1 MSNKY
6 FYKDKDIFG
15 LDIGFKS
22 VKVMQIKSEGK
33 HRKLV
38 GYGYNPFKSEV
49 IKDSVIVNFE
59 ALAGAIKELFEKKV
73 VGEITTRRVAMSI
86 PTSSTYTRTFNLPNL
101 SDEEIEQAISLEAE
115 QYIPLPRDELY
126 IDYDIIS
133 RTKENIEV
141 SAVGVPKKVID
152 SYLDLCKILD
162 LEPVMF
168 DSSINAASR
177 LFEQQQATKDIP
189 AVLMDFGFVAADISI
204 HDRTNVVSSTLPAG
218 GDTFTEAIAAKLSV
232 SHEEAHIIKTKYGLG
247 KSKKQKQIIEALQ
260 PELDKIVRE
269 VRRMVR
275 YYEDRSETKSKIGQV
290 VSIGGGANMPGLS
303 DYLTNMLRI
312 PVRAYDPWQ
321 EIESDKRKSPSNNE
335 KSLYV
340 TAAGLAF
347 INPKGLFA

>member
-6 FYKDKDIFG
+6 FYKDKDLFG

-22 VKVMQIKSEGK
+22 VKAMQVRIEGR

-38 GYGYNPFKSEV
+38 GYGFNSFSDKV
-49 IKDSVIVNFE
+49 IKDSVIVDLE
-59 ALAGAIKELFEKKV
+59 TLAGAIFELFSRKV
-73 VGEITTRRVAMSI
+73 IGEITTRRVAISI
-86 PTSSTYTRTFNLPNL
+86 PTSSTYTRTFNLPSL
-101 SDEEIEQAISLEAE
+101 SDDEIEQAINLEAE
-115 QYIPLPRDELY
+115 QYIPLPRDDLY

-133 RTKENIEV
+133 RTKDNIEV
-141 SAVGVPKKVID
+141 SAVGVPKKIID
-152 SYLDLCKILD
+152 SYLNLCNILD
-162 LEPVMF
+162 LEPIMF
-168 DSSINAASR
+168 DSSINAGSR

-189 AVLMDFGFVAADISI
+189 AVLMDFGSVSADISI
-204 HDRTNVVSSTLPAG
+204 HDKTNVVSSTLPAG
-218 GDTFTEAIAAKLSV
+218 GDTFTEAIAAKLKV

-247 KSKKQKQIIEALQ
+247 KSKKQNQIIEALQ

-269 VRRMVR
+269 VKRMVR

-290 VSIGGGANMPGLS
+290 VSMGGGANMPGLS

-321 EIESDKRKSPSNNE
+321 EIESGKHKSPSNNE

-347 INPKGLFA
+347 INPKGLFV

>member
-1 MSNKY
+1 MNNKY
-6 FYKDKDIFG
+6 FYKDKELFG

-22 VKVMQIKSEGK
+22 VKVMQVKFEGK
-33 HRKLV
+33 HRQLI
-38 GYGYNPFKSEV
+38 GYGFNPFKSEV
-49 IKDSVIVNFE
+49 IKDSVIVDFE
-59 ALAGAIKELFEKKV
+59 TLAGAIRELFDKKI

-101 SDEEIEQAISLEAE
+101 SDEEIEQAINLEAE
-115 QYIPLPRDELY
+115 QYIPLPRDDLY

-141 SAVGVPKKVID
+141 SAVGVPRKVVD
-152 SYLDLCKILD
+152 SYLDLCNILD

-177 LFEQQQATKDIP
+177 LFEQQKATKDIP
-189 AVLMDFGFVAADISI
+189 AVLMDFGSISADISI
-204 HDRTNVVSSTLPAG
+204 HDKTNVVSSTLPAG
-218 GDTFTEAIAAKLSV
+218 GDTFTEAIAAKLKV
-232 SHEEAHIIKTKYGLG
+232 NHEEAHIIKTKYGLG
-247 KSKKQKQIIEALQ
+247 KSKKQGQIIEALQ

-321 EIESDKRKSPSNNE
+321 EIDSDKRKAPSNNE

-347 INPKGLFA
+347 INPGRLFV

>member
-22 VKVMQIKSEGK
+22 IKVMQIDTSAK
-33 HRKLV
+33 HRRLV
-38 GYGYNPFKSEV
+38 GYGFNPFDREA
-49 IKDSVIVNFE
+49 IKDSVIVDFE
-59 ALAGAIKELFEKKV
+59 KLAAAIKELFEKKI

-101 SDEEIEQAISLEAE
+101 SEEEIEQAINLEAE
-115 QYIPLPRDELY
+115 QYIPLPRDDLY

-133 RTKENIEV
+133 RNKENIEV

-152 SYLDLCKILD
+152 SYLELCYILD
-162 LEPVMF
+162 LEPIMF

-177 LFEQQQATKDIP
+177 LFEQQQATRDIP
-189 AVLMDFGFVAADISI
+189 AVLMDFGSISADISI

-218 GDTFTEAIAAKLSV
+218 GDTFTEAIAGKLKV

-247 KSKKQKQIIEALQ
+247 KSKKQNQIITALQ
-260 PELDKIVRE
+260 PELDTIVRE
-269 VRRMVR
+269 VKRMVR

-321 EIESDKRKSPSNNE
+321 EIESDKRKAPSNNE

-347 INPKGLFA
+347 IDPKGLFS

>member
-1 MSNKY
+1 MNNKY

-22 VKVMQIKSEGK
+22 VKVMQIKVEGK

-38 GYGYNPFKSEV
+38 GYGFNPFSDQV
-49 IKDSVIVNFE
+49 IKDSVIVDFE
-59 ALAGAIKELFEKKV
+59 TLAEAIKELFSNKI

-86 PTSSTYTRTFNLPNL
+86 PTSSTYTRTFNLPSL
-101 SDEEIEQAISLEAE
+101 SDEETEQAVNLEAE
-115 QYIPLPRDELY
+115 QYIPLPRDDLY
-126 IDYDIIS
+126 LDYDIIS
-133 RTKENIEV
+133 RTKDNLEV
-141 SAVGVPKKVID
+141 SAVGVPKKVVD
-152 SYLDLCKILD
+152 SYRELCDILD

-177 LFEQQQATKDIP
+177 LFEQQKATKDIP
-189 AVLMDFGFVAADISI
+189 AVLMDFGSIAADISI

-218 GDTFTEAIAAKLSV
+218 GDTFTEAIAGKLKV
-232 SHEEAHIIKTKYGLG
+232 NHEEAHIIKTKYGLG
-247 KSKKQKQIIEALQ
+247 KSKKQNQIIEALQ

-269 VRRMVR
+269 VKRMVR

-312 PVRAYDPWQ
+312 PVRTYDPWQ
-321 EIESDKRKSPSNNE
+321 EIEADKHKAPSNNE

-347 INPKGLFA
+347 IDPRGLF

>member
-22 VKVMQIKSEGK
+22 VKAMQVKAEGK

-38 GYGYNPFKSEV
+38 GYGFNPFSNEV
-49 IKDSVIVNFE
+49 IKDSVIVDFE
-59 ALAGAIKELFEKKV
+59 TLAAAIKELFDKKI

-86 PTSSTYTRTFNLPNL
+86 PTSSTYTRTFNLPAL
-101 SDEEIEQAISLEAE
+101 SDEEIEQAINLEAE
-115 QYIPLPRDELY
+115 QYIPLPRDDLY

-152 SYLDLCKILD
+152 SYLELCYILD

-189 AVLMDFGFVAADISI
+189 AVLMDFGSISADISI
-204 HDRTNVVSSTLPAG
+204 HDKTNVVSSTLPAG
-218 GDTFTEAIAAKLSV
+218 GDTFTEAIAGKLKV
-232 SHEEAHIIKTKYGLG
+232 NHEEAHIIKTKYGLG
-247 KSKKQKQIIEALQ
+247 KSKKQNQIIEALQ

-269 VRRMVR
+269 VKRMVR

-321 EIESDKRKSPSNNE
+321 EIEADKRKAPSNNE

-347 INPKGLFA
+347 INPKELFV

>member
-1 MSNKY
+1 MNNKY

-22 VKVMQIKSEGK
+22 VKVMQIKFEGK

-38 GYGYNPFKSEV
+38 GYGFNPFSDKV
-49 IKDSVIVNFE
+49 IRDSVIVDFE
-59 ALAGAIKELFEKKV
+59 TLAKAIRELFSKKI

-101 SDEEIEQAISLEAE
+101 SDEEIEQAINLEAE
-115 QYIPLPRDELY
+115 QYIPLPRDDLY

-133 RTKENIEV
+133 RSKENLEV
-141 SAVGVPKKVID
+141 SAVGVPKKVVD
-152 SYLDLCKILD
+152 SYLDLCTILD

-189 AVLMDFGFVAADISI
+189 AVLMDFGSFSADISI

-218 GDTFTEAIAAKLSV
+218 GATFTEAIVAKLKV
-232 SHEEAHIIKTKYGLG
+232 NREEAHIIKTKYGLG

-269 VRRMVR
+269 VKRMVR
-275 YYEDRSETKSKIGQV
+275 YYEDRSDTKSKIGQV

-321 EIESDKRKSPSNNE
+321 EIKSDERKAPSNNE

-340 TAAGLAF
+340 TVAGLAF
-347 INPKGLFA
+347 TDPEELFV